1 MNLPEEMQ
9 QAVSDVGQR
18 HIDAVLSYGVPPAA
32 LAELGERQAPFG
44 VALIQRNI
52 DGIWWPTDG
61 GAPRLIVPCYER
73 GEIIDLIALHP
84 NKPDEWWHRN
94 GLAAILGADLLATC
108 VKDRPL
114 DVVSNPLDWIAKGG
128 NAVCVLNWA
137 APYHELSPLRDW
149 PELRVDS
156 PVLARTVRQ
165 YLSRPHPIP
174 TITLIQKEPLRHAA

>member
-1 MNLPEEMQ
+1 MNLDDETE
-9 QAVSDVGQR
+9 QAVADVGQR
-18 HIDAVLSYGVPPAA
+18 HIDALLNYGVPPAK
-32 LAELGERQAPFG
+32 LAELGARQAPFG
-44 VALIQRNI
+44 VALIKWNN
-52 DGIWWPTDG
+52 DGLWWPTDDG
-61 GAPRLIVPCYER
+61 VPRLVVPCYER
-73 GEIIDLIALHP
+73 GEVVDIVALHP
-84 NKPDEWWHRN
+84 KRPDEWLHRS
-94 GLAAILGADLLATC
+94 GQAVILGADLLTTC

-128 NAVCVLNWA
+128 DAVCVLNWA

-174 TITLIQKEPLRHAA
+174 TISLALKEQLRHAA